1 MRIKRFEAKD
11 TQTAMSM
18 VKRELGE
25 DAIILATRSLA
36 PEAKG
41 GRSRIEVVAAMDYDL
56 DELETASDEKTPPSA
71 NYGYGAVRRSSHE
84 EIPIAPRPPVLTSRQ
99 SGTNQPHLES
109 HDLRLRF
116 ADLLQQGAKQGK
128 QPAVRYRPADPSLK
142 PTKSSPPQIDP
153 AKVREWRDE
162 IIDKIQVSDPQ
173 GRLRVSDPHER
184 LQANDHKEKLRSNNQ
199 DKAHSD
205 APTVIALVGA
215 TGVGKTTTAAKL
227 AAWHTLRQ
235 GSKVALLSMDCYRIG
250 ATDQLRTY
258 AQIMRLPCE
267 IVLRQQ
273 DLTSALKRHQDK
285 DLIIIDTAGKSPY
298 DQAHIQELQAWFSP
312 CPSIMPY
319 LVLSATAKKEDLQA
333 IFEAY
338 NPLST
343 AGLILTKLDE
353 TRAYAAICQQIVASS
368 LPVSFLSTGQR
379 VPEDFLAASKNFLD
393 TLFKD
398 GWAAAEPF
406 LTARSRHYLAN

>member
-36 PEAKG
+36 PETKG
-41 GRSRIEVVAAMDYDL
+41 GRARIEVVAAMDYDL
-56 DELETASDEKTPPSA
+56 DELEAESHEKSTSSPS
-71 NYGYGAVRRSSHE
+71 YGYRAVRRSSPS
-84 EIPIAPRPPVLTSRQ
+84 EIPIKAPAIAKETVKN
-99 SGTNQPHLES
+99 NQNSPHLES
-109 HDLRLRF
+109 HELRLRF
-116 ADLLQQGAKQGK
+116 ADLMKQGGEQGK
-128 QPAVRYRPADPSLK
+128 PPAVRYRPAAPHLK
-142 PTKSSPPQIDP
+142 PPKTPPPQLDP
-153 AKVREWRDE
+153 NKVREWRDE
-162 IIDKIQVSDPQ
+162 IIDKIQISDPG
-173 GRLRVSDPHER
+173 GRLRISDPEGR
-184 LQANDHKEKLRSNNQ
+184 RQTDGPSANSHSINQ
-199 DKAHSD
+199 DQAHD
-205 APTVIALVGA
+205 DVPTVIALVGA
-215 TGVGKTTTAAKL
+215 TGVGKTTTAAKM
-227 AAWHTLRQ
+227 AAWHTLRK
-235 GSKVALLSMDCYRIG
+235 GLRVALLSMDCYRIG

-273 DLTSALKRHQDK
+273 DLGRALERHQDK

-298 DQAHIQELQAWFSP
+298 DQSHVQELQAWFDP
-312 CPSIMPY
+312 CPEIMPY

-333 IFEAY
+333 IIDAY
-338 NPLST
+338 SPLSV

-379 VPEDFLAASKNFLD
+379 VPEDFLAASKKFLD

-398 GWAAAEPF
+398 GWAAAEP
-406 LTARSRHYLAN
+406 LLAARSRHYLTT